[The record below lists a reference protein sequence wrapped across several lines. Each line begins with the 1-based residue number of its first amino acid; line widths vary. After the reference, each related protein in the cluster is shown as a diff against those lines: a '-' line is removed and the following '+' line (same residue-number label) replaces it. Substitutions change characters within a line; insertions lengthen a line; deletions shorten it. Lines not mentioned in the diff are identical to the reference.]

1 MMWECPICK
10 KQIGFAEFMTP
21 LSLFDYV
28 IPIIKV
34 NRDTNEI
41 SPDFI
46 HRTHSEKEIK
56 KWVFKSTLDMK
67 TIYLFPSDYI
77 SYRFLL
83 SNKISFKKIDAI
95 YSYKDI
101 EKVFGHKNSYMKPI
115 FSKEGF
121 FLPKHSEY
129 IFDIYGRKLHNY
141 DRMKI
146 KMEIPEELI
155 ETPFLFHK
163 LDWSGFEQFCN
174 EDTPYRNLNYE
185 DFMEDYEEIIQREY
199 RMEVAKIIRNALK
212 SQIDTTIP
220 IKSINADGLEI
231 TFPDAYMF
239 WKEFFEERTELFGDS
254 FTLP

>member
-1 MMWECPICK
+1 MWECPICK
-10 KQIGFAEFMTP
+10 KQIGVAEFMTP
-21 LSLFDYV
+21 LSLFDYAT
-28 IPIIKV
+28 PIVKV

-41 SPDFI
+41 YPDFI

-146 KMEIPEELI
+146 KMAIPEELI

-163 LDWSGFEQFCN
+163 LDWSGFEKFYD
-174 EDTPYRNLNYE
+174 EDIPYRNLNYE

-212 SQIDTTIP
+212 SQIDTTMPTKP
-220 IKSINADGLEI
+220 INNDSLKV

-239 WKEFFEERTELFGDS
+239 WKEFFEERQELFGDS
-254 FTLP
+254 FKLP